1 MESIRKDLK
10 TKYEATTRAI
20 FKRSNTKTL
29 IENIKKASHTKPE
42 LDFNKIIFPALGK
55 MRLKVC
61 ENQFEIPY
69 EEWRK

>member
-29 IENIKKASHTKPE
+29 IENIKKASHMKPE

-55 MRLKVC
+55 MRL
-61 ENQFEIPY
+61 
-69 EEWRK
+69 